1 MIRRV
6 RELPSG
12 TVTFLFTDIEGS
24 TRLLHEHGERYAE
37 LLTEHRRVLRE
48 AFARH
53 GGVEVDTQGDA
64 FFVAFADVTGATAA
78 AEEIQ
83 SVGSSVKVR
92 LGIHT
97 GKPTVT
103 DEGYVGI
110 DVHRAARICATAHG
124 GQTVLSGRTAGLL
137 AGATVRDLGLHRLK
151 DLGEPEKLFQLGDGE
166 FPPLRSLNASNLP
179 AQPGPLIGRDRE
191 LAELAELTRGE
202 RIVTLVGPGGSGK
215 TRLALH
221 AAAESVGEF
230 EDGVLWVPLAAITDP
245 EIVEPEIGR
254 TVGAQNGLAQHID
267 EKRMLLL
274 LDNLEQLLPEVA
286 TGLGRLCDQCPNL
299 HLLLTSR
306 APLRIAAEREYAVDP
321 LPEADA
327 VALFRERA
335 FISEPEDAVHEI
347 CRRLDG
353 LPLAIELAAARTRV
367 LTPDRLLVRLGRALP
382 VLTGGRRDAPER
394 QRTLRATIEWSY
406 DLLPVEEQRLF
417 ARLAVFAGSFTTE
430 SAEAVCGAS
439 LDRVEALVEHSLAR
453 RWETGRLGM
462 LETIRELAFEKLEE
476 SGEANVIRR
485 RHAEYLLTLAQS
497 ANLSLKSLGLGPQRH
512 DLVLPE
518 QHNLRAALDWT
529 VENDSE
535 LGLRLAVAL
544 ENFWVTQDSTEG
556 VRRFE
561 ALLDR
566 AGDVDLAL
574 RARATLDY
582 GGCAD
587 WSGDYDRA
595 GPAYARS
602 GELFREAGDE
612 NGVAEA
618 TFRIG
623 VIASRL
629 GDHERARRLWE
640 ESLAT
645 WQRLGDTIGELQALG
660 NLGWLELEEGNLE
673 RGRELVERSLAMAQ
687 EVGWT
692 WWEVA
697 QLGNLAEHAL
707 KDARTEEGDQRARE
721 YLALARTIEDRTNT
735 VFGLGLLAWAAA
747 DRGDVERAITLW
759 AAVEA
764 EEAKGP
770 LAMWTSE
777 REKYAAHIPAAAG
790 TVPELTLEEA
800 VAYALSAVD

>member
-1 MIRRV
+1 MRD
-6 RELPSG
+6 LPTG

-24 TRLLHEHGERYAE
+24 TRLLHEHGERYAD
-37 LLTEHRRVLRE
+37 LLAEHRRALRK
-48 AFARH
+48 AFAEH

-64 FFVAFADVTGATAA
+64 FFVAFADASNATAA
-78 AEEIQ
+78 AEEIRNAD
-83 SVGSSVKVR
+83 SPVKVR

-97 GKPTVT
+97 GEPTVM

-110 DVHRAARICATAHG
+110 DVHRAARICAAAHG
-124 GQTVLSGRTAGLL
+124 GQVVLSERTAELL
-137 AGATVRDLGLHRLK
+137 DGAPVRDLGMHRLK
-151 DLGEPEKLFQLGDGE
+151 DLGEAEKLFQLGDGE
-166 FPPLRSLNASNLP
+166 FPPLRSLNATNLP

-191 LAELAELTRGE
+191 LAELMELTCAE

-221 AAAESVGEF
+221 AAAEAVGEF
-230 EDGVLWVPLAAITDP
+230 DDGVLWVPLAAITDP

-254 TVGAQNGLAQHID
+254 TVGAQNGLADHID

-274 LDNLEQLLPEVA
+274 LDNLEQLLPGVA
-286 TGLGRLCDQCPNL
+286 SRLARLGERCPNL

-321 LPEADA
+321 LPESDA
-327 VALFRERA
+327 VALFQERA
-335 FISEPEDAVHEI
+335 FVGEPEDAVHEI

-367 LTPDRLLVRLGRALP
+367 LAPDRLLERLGRALP

-406 DLLPVEEQRLF
+406 ELLPQEERRLF
-417 ARLAVFAGSFTTE
+417 ARLAVFAGSFTAE

-439 LDRVEALVEHSLAR
+439 LDRVEALVEHSLVR

-462 LETIRELAFEKLEE
+462 LETIRELALEKLEE
-476 SGEANVIRR
+476 SGEADVTRR
-485 RHAEYLLTLAQS
+485 RHAEYLLELAQS
-497 ANLSLKSLGLGPQRH
+497 ANLSLKGLGQGPQRH
-512 DLVLPE
+512 DLVLAE

-529 VENDSE
+529 VESDPE
-535 LGLRLAVAL
+535 LGLRLAVAV

-556 VRRFE
+556 LRRFE

-587 WSGDYDRA
+587 WSGDYERA

-623 VIASRL
+623 VIASRV
-629 GDHERARRLWE
+629 GDLERARRLWE
-640 ESLAT
+640 DSLAT
-645 WQRLGDTIGELQALG
+645 WQRLGDKIGELQALG
-660 NLGWLELEEGNLE
+660 NLGWLEFEEGDPE
-673 RGRELVERSLAMAQ
+673 RGRELVERSLAMSR

-697 QLGNLAEHAL
+697 QLGNLAERAL
-707 KDARTEEGDQRARE
+707 TEGKTEEGERQARE

-735 VFGLGLLAWAAA
+735 VFGLGLVAWAAA
-747 DRGDVERAITLW
+747 DRADVERATTLW

-770 LAMWTSE
+770 LAMWTAE
-777 REKYAAHIPAAAG
+777 RDKYAAHIPAAQG
-790 TVPELTLEEA
+790 PVPKLTLEEA
-800 VAYALSAVD
+800 VAYALSPDH